1 MQTVSAVSSPVLLS
15 QFFSTSTPFP
25 VLAVLFH
32 RGSPFCC
39 PPSSPR
45 PPPPPHR
52 CRSFTTAEL
61 SAQRGADDQWL
72 WELRACS
79 DVTVY
84 LGEQMNFLL
93 TAHTFAWDW
102 CALLRIGYITWHSR
116 YQHYPTACFRCS
128 VKSSRT
134 VPESWH
140 LQGAV
145 KKSDP
150 DKDPDP
156 AFNKVL
162 RLREII
168 FMTIRFHL
176 QIHWCFFFHAS
187 LQSTGIS
194 TNCWY

>member
-1 MQTVSAVSSPVLLS
+1 MWAEDRGTGYANSFCSVFTSLAVS
-15 QFFSTSTPFP
+15 FFSTSTPFL

-32 RGSPFCC
+32 CGSLFCC

-45 PPPPPHR
+45 PPPPH
-52 CRSFTTAEL
+52 TTAEL

-79 DVTVY
+79 DITVY
-84 LGEQMNFLL
+84 LGEQMNLLL
-93 TAHTFAWDW
+93 TVHTFAWDW

-128 VKSSRT
+128 VTSSRT
-134 VPESWH
+134 
-140 LQGAV
+140 V

-176 QIHWCFFFHAS
+176 QLYWCFSFCAP